1 MAMEDAVLKN
11 SIQFIESHLTERLSL
26 SLIATHVGYSEYH
39 FSRMFREK
47 MQCSVMEYVRKR
59 RLFKASENIM
69 EGQKIV
75 DVAYEYGWQSHNSF
89 TRAFGAEY
97 GFPPSLLRAMYL
109 TIEDECCAEK
119 HQCKTHACMRK
130 MQLAMKKKS

>member
-1 MAMEDAVLKN
+1 MTMEDAIMKK
-11 SIQFIESHLTERLSL
+11 SIQFIEAHLTERLSL
-26 SLIATHVGYSEYH
+26 SLITCHVGYSEYH
-39 FSRMFREK
+39 FSRVFREK

-59 RLFKASENIM
+59 RLFKAAENIM

-97 GFPPSLLRAMYL
+97 GFPPS
-109 TIEDECCAEK
+109 T
-119 HQCKTHACMRK
+119 KTHCSSSWQNVFIICERFVLSSK
-130 MQLAMKKKS
+130 VR